1 MKGKALFLILLL
13 IGGYLYMSGYIK
25 VPDNLSPDRIINTAK
40 SLGSTGGTSTTPAS
54 TSAIS
59 STTTTTTTTMTTTS
73 STETAAESI
82 NSTAPEPPKIENIS
96 VSNSGNETLIRF
108 EAPILDEN
116 LLGIAYELAKKAY
129 EVNGSENVR
138 VEAYFRDEP
147 ILALTTENGDFDN
160 PVFEDIRRPEFKI
173 ETDLGLFDVL
183 VHNVTV
189 TNETALVSLEYLAG
203 NESFWRDY
211 VKMSLAILEDAP
223 WVKTVEITYVG
234 DKNVSVSVPSKAILE
249 ALSGKLSPEEFA
261 NSISVAGIGKG

>member
-1 MKGKALFLILLL
+1 MKGKALLLILLI

-59 STTTTTTTTMTTTS
+59 STTTS
-73 STETAAESI
+73 SETAAKDL

-108 EAPILDEN
+108 EAPVLDED

>member
-1 MKGKALFLILLL
+1 MKGKALLLILLI

-25 VPDNLSPDRIINTAK
+25 VPDNLNPDRIINTAK
-40 SLGSTGGTSTTPAS
+40 SLGSTGGTSTTPTS
-54 TSAIS
+54 TSVIS
-59 STTTTTTTTMTTTS
+59 STTTS
-73 STETAAESI
+73 SETAAKDL
-82 NSTAPEPPKIENIS
+82 NSTTPKPPKTENIS

-108 EAPILDEN
+108 EAPVLDEN
-116 LLGIAYELAKKAY
+116 LLGIAYDLAKKAY
-129 EVNGSENVR
+129 EVNGSENIR

-147 ILALTTENGDFDN
+147 ILALTIENGDFDN
-160 PVFEDIRRPEFKI
+160 PVFEDIRRPEFRI

-261 NSISVAGIGKG
+261 NSISVAEIGKG

>member
-1 MKGKALFLILLL
+1 MKGKALLLILLI

-40 SLGSTGGTSTTPAS
+40 SLGSTGGTSTTPTS
-54 TSAIS
+54 TSVIS
-59 STTTTTTTTMTTTS
+59 STTTS
-73 STETAAESI
+73 SETAAKDL
-82 NSTAPEPPKIENIS
+82 NSTTPKPPKIENIS

-108 EAPILDEN
+108 EAPVLDEN
-116 LLGIAYELAKKAY
+116 LLGIAYDLAKKAY

-138 VEAYFRDEP
+138 VEAYFGDEP
-147 ILALTTENGDFDN
+147 ILALTIENGDFDN
-160 PVFEDIRRPEFKI
+160 PVFEDIRRPEFRI

-261 NSISVAGIGKG
+261 NSISVAEIGKG